1 MSITFLF
8 LYNTLQ
14 CYLFYK
20 FKYSFFSQQLPF
32 SPASPTSSLYCN
44 IPINKQKL
52 CNGLHFKQIRH
63 ALPFLNPMAP
73 PVVTLF
79 LIPLCSKLLKR
90 VFCIC
95 QLPLLPP
102 RTVSGLSHNG
112 RPQFPPLPQSA
123 GPRGGR
129 LVRGSTPTY

>member
-52 CNGLHFKQIRH
+52 CNSLHFKQIRH

-95 QLPLLPP
+95 HLHLLSFHVFFSYLP
-102 RTVSGLSHNG
+102 TI
-112 RPQFPPLPQSA
+112 PPLEMFLSRLLQSEL
-123 GPRGGR
+123 RG
-129 LVRGSTPTY
+129 VKSI